1 MTLSSHSGNS
11 SACVLVNNSS
21 VASTSHS
28 RYIEIHHH
36 FILFTTIFQTAHY
49 KSFGFRKPREYVFP
63 DCKIVHIG
71 ACRSVSTCGA
81 LIGFVYGLNTVL
93 ARKYPDFLSICGAQ
107 VFIAIYYRLE
117 KEFYQFGDF
126 FNGAQVGFPLFLLCA
141 CLANVWIVVAINQ
154 LVSSK
159 CRWSFDSLL
168 FIN

>member
-1 MTLSSHSGNS
+1 MTPSSHSGNS
-11 SACVLVNNSS
+11 SACVLVNTSS
-21 VASTSHS
+21 VASTLHS

-93 ARKYPDFLSICGAQ
+93 ARKYPDVSSICFHLDLLLQ
-107 VFIAIYYRLE
+107 

-126 FNGAQVGFPLFLLCA
+126 FNGAQVGFPLFHLSCK
-141 CLANVWIVVAINQ
+141 CLDRGCHQSTGI
-154 LVSSK
+154 
-159 CRWSFDSLL
+159 F
-168 FIN
+168 FEM